1 MQLKRF
7 SEINSAKRVTVL
19 GHVMTIESCEGG
31 WRSGT
36 VLNGSY
42 VQFGLHE
49 SKYQALQNLR
59 TDIVRFGNSYSRVNE
74 QLAESW
80 MKDLVEKIVSMHD
93 EILGLGILGE
103 ADAKGDSIILNYQD
117 FEFAEALDR
126 YGIANTI
133 DGKVVVKIDLLDIP
147 EDVARMNSLGVDDE
161 LKDYSL
167 RVTCSVTFTNDT
179 LPEFESSRENSW
191 DFTARSIQYIG
202 DTPAQVIKTIL
213 NQDVTDW
220 FSTAKEAATA
230 SLSQMAKAK
239 FEKP

>member
-1 MQLKRF
+1 MQLQRF

-19 GHVMTIESCEGG
+19 GQVMTIEPCNGS

-36 VLNGSY
+36 VLNSSY

-59 TDIVRFGNSYSRVNE
+59 SDIVRFGNSYARVNE

-80 MKDLVEKIVSMHD
+80 MKNLVEKIVNMHD
-93 EILGLGILGE
+93 EILGLGILGD

-117 FEFAEALDR
+117 FEFAEVFDH
-126 YGIANTI
+126 YGIANTL

-147 EDVARMNSLGVDDE
+147 EDDARMNSLGIDDE
-161 LKDYSL
+161 LTDYAL

-179 LPEFESSRENSW
+179 IQDFESTKQNSW
-191 DFTARSIQYIG
+191 DFTPFNLQYLG
-202 DTPAQVIKTIL
+202 DTPAEVIKTVL
-213 NQDVTDW
+213 NGDVTDW
-220 FSTAKEAATA
+220 FSMVKEAATA
-230 SLSQMAKAK
+230 SLAKMVKAR